1 MFSPPSLYP
10 CQTSARVEQH
20 QALPFQLWR
29 SDSQKLSS
37 SNQFISLSKCK
48 ALPCVLAWAAPQDC
62 LQQVQQNEGHLTS
75 ASAIA
80 AAINLV
86 SSPSINFQQRLEK
99 QPRGLFSG
107 PSTDFLELCEQQLA
121 VCDSLF
127 GHKAKLTI
135 YIRPVESYGTP
146 DLELRQVVA
155 HPNWALREEDESLVI
170 VGNFGTA
177 SVLRSAESAMLAKE
191 VVELPDFNALVLPLV
206 KDMFLVGV
214 LVAEGVAPEVGPALK
229 GSKSRATRPEWLP
242 HKGNLLSQHLKGEL
256 GANERKDDTPLQLK
270 PPLFFTSEQKL
281 EGKKI
286 AQSLAIACVMD
297 QRTLLL
303 QHSSWQRG
311 VRVGDLLEQIRGP
324 LAALRTLGKMLQPQL
339 KKGEISTDILEDILV
354 QGEQMKDVVQQFQEV
369 VYHNEAGTKPS
380 SSRNSNP
387 SIILNNEENRGNDSS
402 AQTSDPSTRELEN
415 RSLAVCN
422 DCSIKHDQIHLNS
435 MISVGHSTER
445 DKEAPMPP
453 VALAPLM
460 HAEIES
466 CDVSNILIDLVN
478 SGAILAQR
486 KGQAVELKQNRADG
500 PYCAA
505 IDEYSLRQAFSNLL
519 DSSLQHILP
528 GGWVKVEV
536 MQAPGGGV
544 LVTIDDNGP
553 DFSLLSQAQA
563 LAPLSPV
570 LPLGGLGKM
579 ETPFVLSIG
588 AELSIAQDILE
599 QFGGVLRITSPFLRK
614 PLNGMGGTRL
624 EVWLPSPPLKDGFS

>member
-1 MFSPPSLYP
+1 MGAVAREGVM
-10 CQTSARVEQH
+10 QHGKAVQEVRVEQE
-20 QALPFQLWR
+20 
-29 SDSQKLSS
+29 
-37 SNQFISLSKCK
+37 FISLSKCK
-48 ALPCVLAWAAPQDC
+48 ALPCVFAWAASQDC

-107 PSTDFLELCEQQLA
+107 PSTDFLELCKQQLA

-242 HKGNLLSQHLKGEL
+242 HKGNLQSQNLKGEL
-256 GANERKDDTPLQLK
+256 GADERKDGTPIQLK

-369 VYHNEAGTKPS
+369 VYLNE
-380 SSRNSNP
+380 NP
-387 SIILNNEENRGNDSS
+387 SIILNNEKNKGNDSS
-402 AQTSDPSTRELEN
+402 AQISDPSTRELEN
-415 RSLAVCN
+415 RSLAVRN

-435 MISVGHSTER
+435 MISVGHSSER

-478 SGAILAQR
+478 SGAILARR
-486 KGQAVELKQNRADG
+486 KGQAVELKHNPADG

-528 GGWVKVEV
+528 GGWVNVEV

-563 LAPLSPV
+563 LAPLSPG
-570 LPLGGLGKM
+570 LPFGGQGKM